1 MLIFQCPFFVFFKIN
16 PIFEEKLMIDRQITI
31 PQTLATNIEVYCNE
45 NGLEYNKFIEHCI
58 RVGFASEVYGNVP
71 NVKTAKNPDKE
82 QPIGTWYDDKPK
94 EVIQQGETK
103 NIKKTRLNG

>member
-1 MLIFQCPFFVFFKIN
+1 MK
-16 PIFEEKLMIDRQITI
+16 DRQITI

-45 NGLEYNKFIEHCI
+45 NEFEYNKFIEHCI

-71 NVKTAKNPDKE
+71 NVKMAKSPDKE
-82 QPIGTWYDDKPK
+82 QLMGTWYDDKPK
-94 EVIQQGETK
+94 EAIQQEESK